1 MVDKSYKLRVKEAS
15 AAKNYSKNDE
25 YYTPKVVFDRTIGSA
40 EYDPATNKQKADE
53 FNIKN
58 YDTIETNGLTTDW
71 SVFNRKW
78 INPPFTL
85 KKEFVRKAIETV
97 KQNEEAVI
105 FVLLP
110 IETLTTN
117 WFYDLTKNYDL
128 FIPRGRIKFE
138 DPRNPQAKS
147 PAFGSVIIE
156 LSKDTSNK
164 IKQFEL

>member
-1 MVDKSYKLRVKEAS
+1 MTMSQ

-25 YYTPKVVFDRTIGSA
+25 YYTPKVVFDRTIGYA
-40 EYDPATNKQKADE
+40 DYDPATNKEKARE
-53 FNIKN
+53 FGIAN
-58 YDTIETNGLTTDW
+58 YDTIETDGLKSDW
-71 SVFNRKW
+71 GLFKRIW

-85 KKEFVRKAIETV
+85 KKEFVKKAIETV

-147 PAFGSVIIE
+147 PAFGSVIVKFSHYARNEIISFR
-156 LSKDTSNK
+156 L
-164 IKQFEL
+164 